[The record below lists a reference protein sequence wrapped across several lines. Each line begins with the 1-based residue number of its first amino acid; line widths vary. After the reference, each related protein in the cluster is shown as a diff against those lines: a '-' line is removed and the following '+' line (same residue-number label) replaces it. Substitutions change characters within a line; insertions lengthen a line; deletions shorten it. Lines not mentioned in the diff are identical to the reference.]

1 MQKPERRIV
10 ITIFVNPVLAAK
22 EDSVRDKAEGIGGD
36 ILPVLVRGEREV
48 VALLLVTGNTF
59 FSQYPDVV
67 LLVFGNL
74 INQVVEKRVR
84 VVCLV
89 FVSFQFVPV
98 ELSQSLF
105 GTYPYETLLIPE
117 NTAHVGRQ
125 PFFQRDLFK
134 VIVFCPERENTD

>member
-10 ITIFVNPVLAAK
+10 ITIFVNPVLTAK

-67 LLVFGNL
+67 LLVFGQSDKSGCGEASSGRL
-74 INQVVEKRVR
+74 PGVCIFSVR
-84 VVCLV
+84 ARRTFPVPIWYLSIRNPAHPGEYSARWKAALLSER
-89 FVSFQFVPV
+89 FV
-98 ELSQSLF
+98 
-105 GTYPYETLLIPE
+105 
-117 NTAHVGRQ
+117 
-125 PFFQRDLFK
+125 
-134 VIVFCPERENTD
+134 

>member
-10 ITIFVNPVLAAK
+10 ITIFVNPVLAAE
-22 EDSVRDKAEGIGGD
+22 EDSVRDKAERIGGD
-36 ILPVLVRGEREV
+36 IFPVLVRGEREV
-48 VALLLVTGNTF
+48 VALLLVAGNTF

-98 ELSQSLF
+98 ELSQSRF
-105 GTYPYETLLIPE
+105 GTYPYETLLI
-117 NTAHVGRQ
+117 RRI
-125 PFFQRDLFK
+125 QRTLEGSPSF
-134 VIVFCPERENTD
+134 REICLK

>member
-48 VALLLVTGNTF
+48 VALLLVAGNTF

-67 LLVFGNL
+67 LLVFG
-74 INQVVEKRVR
+74 I
-84 VVCLV
+84 
-89 FVSFQFVPV
+89 
-98 ELSQSLF
+98 
-105 GTYPYETLLIPE
+105 
-117 NTAHVGRQ
+117 
-125 PFFQRDLFK
+125 
-134 VIVFCPERENTD
+134 

>member
-84 VVCLV
+84 VPGVCIFSVRARRTFPVPIWYLSIRNPAHPGEYSARWKAALLSER
-89 FVSFQFVPV
+89 FV
-98 ELSQSLF
+98 
-105 GTYPYETLLIPE
+105 
-117 NTAHVGRQ
+117 
-125 PFFQRDLFK
+125 
-134 VIVFCPERENTD
+134 